1 MKQDSDKQ
9 DSDSARRTVARAMNE
24 AGIAQAVN
32 ERDGTLTRNSRVV
45 LDRRYLRKDDEGRVI
60 EQPDA
65 MFRRVANNLSG
76 AELNYGATE
85 EERQEVEDSFYRAMT
100 RLEFLPN
107 SPTLMNAGRE
117 LQQLSACFVL
127 PVDDSLESIFESAK
141 QTALI
146 HKSGGG
152 TGFSFSRLRP
162 EGDLVGTTGGVASGP
177 VSFIRVFDSATDV
190 VKQGGT
196 RRGANMAI
204 LDVTHPDILR
214 FINEKRNPDRLT
226 NFNVSVAVD
235 REFMEQVKDG
245 GEYDLVNPR
254 TKRVTG
260 RLNAREVF
268 DQIIDCAWETGDPGL
283 VFMDRINDTNPNPH
297 LGRIESTNPCFPAGV
312 RIATN
317 RGLITFGELH
327 ASQAP
332 IRVLTDNRAREIRQ
346 EMADGGTAVAT
357 RTWADTGVTLREA
370 VPVFKT
376 RTEWPVFRLET
387 QHGYVVMATEDHE
400 FFTPKGLKRMHQL
413 NPGDE
418 VMLQSGQGVWSEDR
432 SLPVFIAKNKLRA
445 RMERGEAKPPT
456 EWSKDLGELLGW
468 ITGDGWIT
476 HDLPSGRNV
485 PTTKVGLMFGNPQKM
500 QLAPK
505 FRNLIRE
512 WMGTEGCTSHR
523 NGTMTLYHSTAMWN
537 FLESLGMS
545 DSDSPEKEVPEAIW
559 SAPRDAALG
568 YISALFSA
576 DGTVNI
582 SAHGGSCSIR
592 LASSSQKLLQQLQ
605 LLLLNEGIVAK
616 IYLRRNAGEKEMPDS
631 NREMKVYQHKAQH
644 ELVIDG
650 PSRNRFVENIG
661 FLIPEKQEKA
671 AAWQEAPGRQRT
683 SESFTDRVK
692 SVTPHSTEDVY
703 CTTEPVTNSIVANGL
718 VATQCGEQ
726 QLLPYE
732 SCNLGSIN
740 LARMLRYTE
749 DSVEIDWD
757 RLRETCGLA
766 VRMLDNVIDVNE
778 FPIPEIAEMSRSTR
792 RIGVG
797 VMGWADILIQ
807 MGIRYDSEE
816 AIDLARGLMEFIQR
830 ETHAASAELAAH
842 RGVYPAW
849 EGSRYDPP
857 GGSGREPVPMRNS
870 APVTIAPTGTISI
883 IAGASSGIEPLFALS
898 YERNV
903 MDGTRLI
910 EVNPHLEAV
919 ARHAGFHSEELMEQV
934 ARTGTLQ
941 GTDAPGWAREIF
953 RSSRDIAPRDHV
965 SMQAAFQAYTDNS
978 VSKTINLPAD
988 ATREDVRDAYLQAHL
1003 AGCNGIT
1010 VYRDGSKPD
1019 QVLSTRSGREGGYP
1033 QLSDLWEKFKAE
1045 HGLGGTDDPVTQFL
1059 AGTAPEAGGENPLDG
1074 PHPHPHPT
1082 PRPRP
1087 REMSGSTVLVRTGHG
1102 NMYVTIN
1109 DDRDGYPFEL
1119 FTQVGKAGGCD
1130 SAMLEAISR
1139 LISMGL
1145 RAGLEPSE
1153 IIGQL
1158 RGITCC
1164 PAWDEGVLVRSIP
1177 DGVAHALSRN
1187 IGEDQA
1193 MTGERERMNNGS
1205 MRCPDCNAPAVF
1217 AEGCESCSDP
1227 ACGWNRCN

>member
-1 MKQDSDKQ
+1 
-9 DSDSARRTVARAMNE
+9 
-24 AGIAQAVN
+24 
-32 ERDGTLTRNSRVV
+32 
-45 LDRRYLRKDDEGRVI
+45 
-60 EQPDA
+60 
-65 MFRRVANNLSG
+65 
-76 AELNYGATE
+76 
-85 EERQEVEDSFYRAMT
+85 
-100 RLEFLPN
+100 
-107 SPTLMNAGRE
+107 
-117 LQQLSACFVL
+117 
-127 PVDDSLESIFESAK
+127 
-141 QTALI
+141 
-146 HKSGGG
+146 
-152 TGFSFSRLRP
+152 
-162 EGDLVGTTGGVASGP
+162 
-177 VSFIRVFDSATDV
+177 
-190 VKQGGT
+190 
-196 RRGANMAI
+196 
-204 LDVTHPDILR
+204 
-214 FINEKRNPDRLT
+214 
-226 NFNVSVAVD
+226 
-235 REFMEQVKDG
+235 MEQVKDD

-297 LGRIESTNPCFPAGV
+297 LGRIESTNPCVTGDTLVYTKNGLQRARDLFETQEAPEVATHGRFVRHTFQQASPVFFSGIRPVYRLRTKEGYEVRLTQNHRIMTTRGWVPAGELEPGQEI
-312 RIATN
+312 RLQN
-317 RGLITFGELH
+317 RGGGFGQNG
-327 ASQAP
+327 SQE
-332 IRVLTDNRAREIRQ
+332 VGEI
-346 EMADGGTAVAT
+346 
-357 RTWADTGVTLREA
+357 
-370 VPVFKT
+370 
-376 RTEWPVFRLET
+376 
-387 QHGYVVMATEDHE
+387 
-400 FFTPKGLKRMHQL
+400 
-413 NPGDE
+413 
-418 VMLQSGQGVWSEDR
+418 
-432 SLPVFIAKNKLRA
+432 
-445 RMERGEAKPPT
+445 
-456 EWSKDLGELLGW
+456 LGW
-468 ITGDGWIT
+468 LVGDGT
-476 HDLPSGRNV
+476 LKSDLAVLSFFGRKRELAPRFAEMMNRNV
-485 PTTKVGLMFGNPQKM
+485 PEPVGTRRNYNIGVVELEERDESRVSSARFLKVAAEHGLTPGDKHHVPEKV
-500 QLAPK
+500 LT
-505 FRNLIRE
+505 
-512 WMGTEGCTSHR
+512 GTEGMQV
-523 NGTMTLYHSTAMWN
+523 G
-537 FLESLGMS
+537 FLRG
-545 DSDSPEKEVPEAIW
+545 
-559 SAPRDAALG
+559 
-568 YISALFSA
+568 LFSA
-576 DGTVNI
+576 DGHVSSNPRKGARI
-582 SAHGGSCSIR
+582 SLTSTSETM
-592 LASSSQKLLQQLQ
+592 LQDVQKI
-605 LLLLNEGIVAK
+605 LLNLGIACR
-616 IYLRRNAGEKEMPDS
+616 IYMDRKAPQAKEMPDGKGGTK
-631 NREMKVYQHKAQH
+631 EYKTQGFH
-644 ELVIDG
+644 ELAI
-650 PSRNRFVENIG
+650 SKTNIQRFAERVKFMDE
-661 FLIPEKQEKA
+661 FKA
-671 AAWQEAPGRQRT
+671 GLLKDTLESYRGNPT
-683 SESFTDRVK
+683 EESFTARFAELIPDGMEEVF
-692 SVTPHSTEDVY
+692 DL
-703 CTTEPVTNSIVANGL
+703 TEPITNSFIANGIS
-718 VATQCGEQ
+718 VHNCGEQ

-857 GGSGREPVPMRNS
+857 GGSGREAVQMRNS